1 MKEGHKIGQPGPLIK
16 EIKPDE
22 IKAFKEKFAGRSG
35 KSNTPPKS
43 EEPKKN
49 VVVKVGDEAAIK
61 DLEASV
67 TAQGDVVRK
76 LKEAK
81 AEKDAIKVEVDK
93 LLELKKQLAIA
104 QGKDPNESAASGKSK
119 KGKKK

>member
-49 VVVKVGDEAAIK
+49 VKVGDEAAIK

>member
-22 IKAFKEKFAGRSG
+22 IKAFKEKFAGRSA

-43 EEPKKN
+43 EEPKKT

-67 TAQGDVVRK
+67 TTQGDIVRK

>member
-1 MKEGHKIGQPGPLIK
+1 MQEGHKIGQPGPLIK

-22 IKAFKEKFAGRSG
+22 IKAFKEKFAGRSA

-43 EEPKKN
+43 EEPKKP

-104 QGKDPNESAASGKSK
+104 QGKDPNESASSGKSK

>member
-22 IKAFKEKFAGRSG
+22 IKAFKEKFAGRSA

-43 EEPKKN
+43 KEPKKN